1 VKVSIVECVV
11 GFLAF
16 DRENRIVESVLFP
29 KPVGQAVE
37 ALTNLTKGV
46 VPEELTELILKL
58 REKGVTEL
66 VFEFEHLAREVK
78 EKWGLEV
85 SVEKPS
91 LAGKFFRSDPARVA
105 VENKWVKSIN
115 EYYSVL
121 HDVSSAMARAGV
133 RRESGRRDLLL
144 SQAILTVDDLDKTF
158 NLFSNRMKEWYGLY
172 FPELG
177 GLVEGNEVYMKLI
190 GSLKEKER
198 FTEGRLVEEGLTSE
212 RAEAIADTAETSMG
226 AEIEGEDLSEIQQ
239 LATTLLQLHQL
250 RNGLDE
256 YVDKIMEEIAPN
268 IRGLVG
274 STLGARLI
282 AFVGGLENL
291 AKKSASK
298 IQVLGAEKALFRSF
312 RTGTK
317 PPKHGLIFQHKAV
330 HQAPRWQR
338 GKIARVLAGKLA
350 IAARLDVYRGEYIGN
365 ELVEDFEKRVEEI
378 KDKYAE
384 PPKRSRRKGRERG
397 R

>member
-1 VKVSIVECVV
+1 
-11 GFLAF
+11 
-16 DRENRIVESVLFP
+16 
-29 KPVGQAVE
+29 
-37 ALTNLTKGV
+37 
-46 VPEELTELILKL
+46 
-58 REKGVTEL
+58 
-66 VFEFEHLAREVK
+66 
-78 EKWGLEV
+78 
-85 SVEKPS
+85 
-91 LAGKFFRSDPARVA
+91 
-105 VENKWVKSIN
+105 
-115 EYYSVL
+115 
-121 HDVSSAMARAGV
+121 
-133 RRESGRRDLLL
+133 
-144 SQAILTVDDLDKTF
+144 
-158 NLFSNRMKEWYGLY
+158 MKEWYGLY

-177 GLVEGNEVYMKLI
+177 SLVEGNEVYMKLI

-212 RAEAIADTAETSMG
+212 RAEAIADTALTSMG

-239 LATTLLQLHQL
+239 LATTLLQLHQR

-350 IAARLDVYRGEYIGN
+350 IAARLDVYRGEYQGN
-365 ELVEDFEKRVEEI
+365 ELVEDFEKRVDEI
-378 KDKYAE
+378 KEKYAE
-384 PPKRSRRKGRERG
+384 PPKRSRRRGKERG